1 MLRASQLENLR
12 HNLGGIKD
20 MVPPVLYRFVLT
32 YVYGLDLPYG
42 LSRRIP
48 TRDLKRFILMRI
60 IDEIL

>member
-1 MLRASQLENLR
+1 
-12 HNLGGIKD
+12 

-48 TRDLKRFILMRI
+48 TLDLKRFILMRI